1 MSMPYDAEDID
12 PGMIWEGIEELPWP
26 EREIQMALIYD
37 RAQAE
42 RMAENGRGVGCWLDN
57 CGDDEWYCR
66 HCFQQE
72 CEKRK
77 QYYGW

>member
-1 MSMPYDAEDID
+1 MGMPYEAEEID
-12 PGMIWEGIEELPWP
+12 SGMIWEGIEELPP
-26 EREIQMALIYD
+26 IERDIQMALIYD
-37 RAQAE
+37 RARADKV
-42 RMAENGRGVGCWLDN
+42 AAHGHGLGYWLDN

-66 HCFQQE
+66 HCLQKD